1 ASSHA
6 PPARD
11 LHSFPTRRSS
21 DLVEAIGGAYA
32 LFMATGQQ
40 KYARWYEEFWD
51 FCRDYLIDYEN
62 GSWWQELDENNEVTS
77 LVWSGKQ
84 DIYHLLHCLLVP
96 RLPLTPGMAPAL
108 KLGLLDSEGAA

>member
-1 ASSHA
+1 MYSVDWTGT
-6 PPARD
+6 PVI
-11 LHSFPTRRSS
+11 RSRVRWVG
-21 DLVEAIGGAYA
+21 VEAIGGAYA
-32 LFMATGQQ
+32 LFTATGEE

-62 GSWWQELDENNEVTS
+62 GSWWQELDESDEVTS

-108 KLGLLDSEGAA
+108 KDGLLDVAR